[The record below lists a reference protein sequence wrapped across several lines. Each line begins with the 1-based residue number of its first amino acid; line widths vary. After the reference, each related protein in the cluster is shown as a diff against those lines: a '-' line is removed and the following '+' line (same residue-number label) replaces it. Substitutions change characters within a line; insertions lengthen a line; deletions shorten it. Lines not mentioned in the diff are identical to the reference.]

1 MAAVLVFLIVV
12 PVMAAAYGY
21 VTFGLAGGVLAG
33 AGSLIGL
40 GALVGI
46 PFAMLVR
53 AERCKGAEQDA
64 MLARMAKRP
73 PGGG

>member
-33 AGSLIGL
+33 AGSLIAL

-53 AERCKGAEQDA
+53 AERRKGAEQDA
-64 MLARMAKRP
+64 VLARMSKGPRS
-73 PGGG
+73 GN

>member
-1 MAAVLVFLIVV
+1 MAAVLVFLVVV

-40 GALVGI
+40 GALVGL
-46 PFAMLVR
+46 PFAMIVR
-53 AERCKGAEQDA
+53 AERRRGAEQNA
-64 MLARMAKRP
+64 MLERMSKEP
-73 PGGG
+73 PAGG